1 MVRPLS
7 GALGQLERRHDHQ
20 GTDHSVGTLQCAIPH
35 SRVTGLRAG
44 STGQALYA
52 GNELAKACGLLVLDV
67 VALAAGGLYALE
79 DLDEPMAER
88 EASTAKFG
96 SKL

>member
-1 MVRPLS
+1 M
-7 GALGQLERRHDHQ
+7 
-20 GTDHSVGTLQCAIPH
+20 
-35 SRVTGLRAG
+35 
-44 STGQALYA
+44 YA

-88 EASTAKFG
+88 DASTAKFG